1 MIDKL
6 RELWVNYRYQLLVG
20 GMLVLGVIVFAGQR
34 VLNAP
39 AASDQSFSS
48 SVTVESGSQS
58 SSEVSGQPTR
68 VCVDVKGAVRH
79 PGIYYF
85 KRGSRIAEALKAAGG
100 SLPNAEMK
108 AVNLAKELAD
118 QQVVYV
124 PVVGEQVPA
133 EGGGVSMANDNQDV
147 EGHSPINL
155 NTATKEQLCQINGI
169 GDKKADLI
177 IEYRQQHGQFKTVD
191 ELTQVTGFGE
201 KTVAKLKDQVSV

>member
-6 RELWVNYRYQLLVG
+6 RELWINYRYQLLVG
-20 GMLVLGVIVFAGQR
+20 GILVVGMAIFAGQR
-34 VLNAP
+34 VL
-39 AASDQSFSS
+39 SDQPANDQTFSS
-48 SVTVESGSQS
+48 SATVGS
-58 SSEVSGQPTR
+58 SSQLSSAVSGQPAR

-124 PVVGEQVPA
+124 PAIGEQVPV
-133 EGGGVSMANDNQDV
+133 EGGGVSVANGPQDAG
-147 EGHSPINL
+147 GHSPVNL

>member
-1 MIDKL
+1 MIEKL
-6 RELWVNYRYQLLVG
+6 KELWVSYRYHLVIAGVVLVVILL
-20 GMLVLGVIVFAGQR
+20 AASQR
-34 VLNAP
+34 VFN
-39 AASDQSFSS
+39 SS
-48 SVTVESGSQS
+48 LT
-58 SSEVSGQPTR
+58 SGQPLSTTTTAVSSSLSSSGTGGQPSR
-68 VCVDVKGAVRH
+68 VCVDVKGAVKH

-85 KRGSRIAEALKAAGG
+85 RRGSRVAEALKAAGG
-100 SLPNAEMK
+100 PLANAEMK

-124 PVVGEQVPA
+124 PMIGEQVSTETSGELP
-133 EGGGVSMANDNQDV
+133 VSTAQDNN
-147 EGHSPINL
+147 GKSPINL

-201 KTVAKLKDQVSV
+201 KTVAKLRDQVSV